1 MAVESQSSGGL
12 RGIHVLFGFLAFF
25 GVVFAVNGVFLY
37 EAISTYTGVV
47 SKQPYRKGLAYNE
60 RIAADEQQKKLGWAV
75 ETRFERATG
84 RLLATIQDRR
94 GSPVT
99 GLKLAGMMGRPS
111 TAEFDK
117 HVVLR
122 ERESG
127 VYEAQMGSRP
137 SGTWMVELK
146 AEKGDGHVVYRLR
159 RRLWLKP

>member
-1 MAVESQSSGGL
+1 MAEVRQSSSGL
-12 RGIHVLFGFLAFF
+12 RGIHVLFGVLGFF

-37 EAISTYTGVV
+37 EALSTYTGVV

-60 RIAADEQQKKLGWAV
+60 RIAAEEQQQKLGWAV

-84 RLLATIQDRR
+84 RLLATIQDGR

-99 GLKLAGMMGRPS
+99 GLKLIGMMGRPS
-111 TAEFDK
+111 TAELDK
-117 HVVLR
+117 HVVLT
-122 ERESG
+122 EQESG
-127 VYEAQMGSRP
+127 VYEAQVGPRP
-137 SGTWMVELK
+137 DGRWMVELK